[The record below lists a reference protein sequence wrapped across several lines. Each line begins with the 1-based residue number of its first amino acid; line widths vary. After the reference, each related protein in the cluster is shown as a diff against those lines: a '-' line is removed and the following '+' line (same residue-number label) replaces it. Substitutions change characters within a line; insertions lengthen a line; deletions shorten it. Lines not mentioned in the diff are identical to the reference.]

1 MIGFTFSWLEFWP
14 KKNEGKRGGIRME
27 ESIYNVTLRKHLKYL
42 SSDLLLTQVHTKSQ
56 NGWCCRSREIGSWL
70 RQTSSRR
77 QLQIAVEEVPDPWSP
92 RQDKGPEDFFRLDS
106 ARCRP
111 IWYSSS
117 PPPPTPFAE
126 AKLSGYFNRGSLC
139 FIWLGFQIHERGLRN
154 TNSLG
159 FTCIQFD
166 FNELTWNGLNRTK
179 VLTWI

>member
-111 IWYSSS
+111 IWYSFS
-117 PPPPTPFAE
+117 PPPPPPLPR
-126 AKLSGYFNRGSLC
+126 LSFLVILIGAPSASFDSDFKSTNVAWGTRTRWVSLAFNLISMSS
-139 FIWLGFQIHERGLRN
+139 HEM
-154 TNSLG
+154 
-159 FTCIQFD
+159 D
-166 FNELTWNGLNRTK
+166 
-179 VLTWI
+179 